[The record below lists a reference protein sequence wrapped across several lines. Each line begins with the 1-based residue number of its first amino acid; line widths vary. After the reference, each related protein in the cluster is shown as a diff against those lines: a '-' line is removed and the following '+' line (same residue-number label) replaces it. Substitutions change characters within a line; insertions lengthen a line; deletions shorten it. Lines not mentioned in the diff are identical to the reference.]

1 MFLRNFLTPPH
12 PRPKNWSAPTDI
24 VSILVGGL
32 DVVQRGDPKG
42 HTYIFDDEEGV
53 GQVWEV

>member
-12 PRPKNWSAPTDI
+12 PRPKKWSAPTDN

-32 DVVQRGDPKG
+32 DVDQRGDPKG
-42 HTYIFDDEEGV
+42 QTYIFDDEEAV
-53 GQVWEV
+53 EQV